1 MERRRRVDSPESAGR
16 ILVVDDNPQA
26 RELIRASLVGDG
38 YTVTM
43 AEGGEEAL
51 AKVAQEVPEVIL
63 LDISMPGLNG
73 YEVCAR
79 LKGNETTRLIPIVF
93 LTSLSDFE
101 DKLRGIEVGGDDFL
115 TKPFRKVELL
125 ARVKSL
131 LRVKRLND
139 RLENAENVLFAL
151 ANIIEA
157 KDAYTE
163 GHIFRVATLALK
175 LGRRLGLSAEHQ
187 ESLWKGGILHDIG
200 KIGVPDAI
208 LNKAGRLTPEELTLM
223 QVHVIVGE
231 RICQPLR
238 SIRYLLPVIRHHH
251 EKFDGSGYPDGLRGE
266 EIPIT
271 ARIVGIV
278 DIYDAL
284 ITDRPYRPR
293 LSREEAFGILREAAA
308 AGRLDPALVAS
319 LIAMVEEEEGLAP
332 VPGAVAPEEGATR

>member
-1 MERRRRVDSPESAGR
+1 MDRPESAGR
-16 ILVVDDNPQA
+16 ILVVDDNPHA
-26 RELIRASLVGDG
+26 RELLRASLVAEG
-38 YTVTM
+38 YTVTL

-51 AKVAQEVPEVIL
+51 AKVAEEVPELIL
-63 LDISMPGLNG
+63 LDINMPGLNG
-73 YEVCAR
+73 YEVCSR
-79 LKGNETTRLIPIVF
+79 LKGTEATRLIPIIF
-93 LTSLSDFE
+93 LTSMSDLE
-101 DKLRGIEVGGDDFL
+101 DRLRGIEVGADDFL

-125 ARVKSL
+125 ARAKSL

-151 ANIIEA
+151 ANAIEA
-157 KDAYTE
+157 KDPYTE

-208 LNKAGRLTPEELTLM
+208 LNKAGRLTPEEVAQM
-223 QVHVIVGE
+223 QVHAIVGE

-251 EKFDGSGYPDGLRGE
+251 EKFNGTGYPDGLRGE
-266 EIPIT
+266 AIPIT

-278 DIYDAL
+278 DMYDAL

-293 LSREEAFGILREAAA
+293 LSREEAFGILRAGAAD
-308 AGRLDPALVAS
+308 GTLDPELVAS
-319 LIAMVEEEEGLAP
+319 FITMVREEEGHAP
-332 VPGAVAPEEGATR
+332 VHGVVAPASGAAP

>member
-1 MERRRRVDSPESAGR
+1 MDRPEPAGR

-26 RELIRASLVGDG
+26 RELLRAALMAEG
-38 YTVTM
+38 YTVTL

-51 AKVAQEVPEVIL
+51 AKVAEEVPELIL
-63 LDISMPGLNG
+63 LDINMPGLNG
-73 YEVCAR
+73 YEVCSR
-79 LKGNETTRLIPIVF
+79 LKGTEATRLIPIIF
-93 LTSLSDFE
+93 LTSMSDLE
-101 DKLRGIEVGGDDFL
+101 DKLRGIEVGADDFL

-125 ARVKSL
+125 ARAKSL

-151 ANIIEA
+151 ANAIEA
-157 KDAYTE
+157 KDPYTE

-175 LGRRLGLSAEHQ
+175 LGRRLGLSADHQ

-208 LNKAGRLTPEELTLM
+208 LNKAGRLTPEEVTQM
-223 QVHVIVGE
+223 QVHAIVGE
-231 RICQPLR
+231 RICRPLR

-251 EKFDGSGYPDGLRGE
+251 EKFNGTGYPDGLQGE
-266 EIPIT
+266 AIPIT

-278 DIYDAL
+278 DMYDAL

-293 LSREEAFGILREAAA
+293 LSREEAFRILR
-308 AGRLDPALVAS
+308 AGATDGTLDPELVAS
-319 LIAMVEEEEGLAP
+319 FIAMVQEEEEGLAP
-332 VPGAVAPEEGATR
+332 ARGVVAPARGAAP

>member
-1 MERRRRVDSPESAGR
+1 VDKPESAGR
-16 ILVVDDNPQA
+16 ILVVDDNPHA
-26 RELIRASLVGDG
+26 RELLRAALMAEG
-38 YTVTM
+38 YTVTL

-51 AKVAQEVPEVIL
+51 AKVAEEVPELIL
-63 LDISMPGLNG
+63 LDINMPGLNG
-73 YEVCAR
+73 YEVCSR
-79 LKGNETTRLIPIVF
+79 LKGTEATRLIPIIF
-93 LTSLSDFE
+93 LTSMSDLE
-101 DKLRGIEVGGDDFL
+101 DRLRGIEVGADDFL

-125 ARVKSL
+125 ARAKSL

-151 ANIIEA
+151 ANAIEA
-157 KDAYTE
+157 KDPYTE

-208 LNKAGRLTPEELTLM
+208 LNKAGRLTPEETAQM
-223 QVHVIVGE
+223 QVHAIVGE

-251 EKFDGSGYPDGLRGE
+251 EKFNGTGYPDGLRGE
-266 EIPIT
+266 AIPIT

-278 DIYDAL
+278 DMYDAL

-293 LSREEAFGILREAAA
+293 LSREEAFGILRAGAAD
-308 AGRLDPALVAS
+308 GTLDPELVAS
-319 LIAMVEEEEGLAP
+319 FITMVREEEGHAP
-332 VPGAVAPEEGATR
+332 VHGVVAPASGAAS

>member
-1 MERRRRVDSPESAGR
+1 MDRPESAGR
-16 ILVVDDNPQA
+16 ILVVDDNPHA
-26 RELIRASLVGDG
+26 RELLRAALMAEG
-38 YTVTM
+38 YTVTL

-51 AKVAQEVPEVIL
+51 AKVAEEVPELIL
-63 LDISMPGLNG
+63 LDINMPGLNG
-73 YEVCAR
+73 YEVCSR
-79 LKGNETTRLIPIVF
+79 LKGTEATRLIPIIF
-93 LTSLSDFE
+93 LTSMSDLE
-101 DKLRGIEVGGDDFL
+101 DRLRGIEVGADDFL

-125 ARVKSL
+125 ARAKSL

-151 ANIIEA
+151 ANAIEA
-157 KDAYTE
+157 KDPYTE

-208 LNKAGRLTPEELTLM
+208 LNKAGRLTPEETAQM
-223 QVHVIVGE
+223 QVHAIVGE

-251 EKFDGSGYPDGLRGE
+251 EKFNGTGYPDGLRGE
-266 EIPIT
+266 AIPIT

-278 DIYDAL
+278 DMYDAL

-293 LSREEAFGILREAAA
+293 LSREEAFGILRAGAAD
-308 AGRLDPALVAS
+308 GTLDPELVAS
-319 LIAMVEEEEGLAP
+319 FITMVREEEGHAP
-332 VPGAVAPEEGATR
+332 VHGVVAPASGAAP

>member
-1 MERRRRVDSPESAGR
+1 MDRPESAGR
-16 ILVVDDNPQA
+16 ILVVDDNPHA
-26 RELIRASLVGDG
+26 RELLRAALMAEG
-38 YTVTM
+38 YTVTL

-51 AKVAQEVPEVIL
+51 AKVAEEVPELIL
-63 LDISMPGLNG
+63 LDINMPGLNG
-73 YEVCAR
+73 YEVCSR
-79 LKGNETTRLIPIVF
+79 LKGTEATRLIPIIF
-93 LTSLSDFE
+93 LTSMSDLE
-101 DKLRGIEVGGDDFL
+101 DRLRGIEVGADDFL

-125 ARVKSL
+125 ARAKSL

-151 ANIIEA
+151 ANAIEA
-157 KDAYTE
+157 KDPYTE

-208 LNKAGRLTPEELTLM
+208 LNKAGRLTPEETAQM
-223 QVHVIVGE
+223 QVHAIVGE

-251 EKFDGSGYPDGLRGE
+251 EKFNGTGYPDGLRGE
-266 EIPIT
+266 AIPIT

-278 DIYDAL
+278 DMYDAL

-293 LSREEAFGILREAAA
+293 LSREEAFGILRAGAAD
-308 AGRLDPALVAS
+308 GTLDPELVAS
-319 LIAMVEEEEGLAP
+319 FITMVREEEGHAP
-332 VPGAVAPEEGATR
+332 VHGVVAPASGAAS

>member
-1 MERRRRVDSPESAGR
+1 VDKPESAGR
-16 ILVVDDNPQA
+16 ILVVDDNPHA
-26 RELIRASLVGDG
+26 RELLRAALVAEG
-38 YTVTM
+38 YTVTL

-51 AKVAQEVPEVIL
+51 AKVAEEVPELIL
-63 LDISMPGLNG
+63 LDINMPGLNG
-73 YEVCAR
+73 YEVCSR
-79 LKGNETTRLIPIVF
+79 LKGTEATRLIPIIF
-93 LTSLSDFE
+93 LTSMSDLE
-101 DKLRGIEVGGDDFL
+101 DRLRGIEVGADDFL

-125 ARVKSL
+125 ARAKSL
-131 LRVKRLND
+131 LRFKRLND

-151 ANIIEA
+151 ANAIEA
-157 KDAYTE
+157 KDPYTE

-208 LNKAGRLTPEELTLM
+208 LNKAGRLTPEEVAQM
-223 QVHVIVGE
+223 QVHAIVGE

-251 EKFDGSGYPDGLRGE
+251 EKFNGTGYPDGLRGE
-266 EIPIT
+266 AIPIT

-278 DIYDAL
+278 DMYDAL

-293 LSREEAFGILREAAA
+293 LSREEAFGILRAGAAD
-308 AGRLDPALVAS
+308 GTLDPELVAS
-319 LIAMVEEEEGLAP
+319 FITMVREEEGHAP
-332 VPGAVAPEEGATR
+332 VHGVVAPASGAAP

>member
-1 MERRRRVDSPESAGR
+1 VDRPESAGR
-16 ILVVDDNPQA
+16 ILVVDDNPHA
-26 RELIRASLVGDG
+26 RELLRAALMAEG
-38 YTVTM
+38 YTVTL

-51 AKVAQEVPEVIL
+51 AKVAEEVPELIL
-63 LDISMPGLNG
+63 LDINMPGLNG
-73 YEVCAR
+73 YEVCSR
-79 LKGNETTRLIPIVF
+79 LKGTEATRLIPIIF
-93 LTSLSDFE
+93 LTSMSDLE
-101 DKLRGIEVGGDDFL
+101 DRLRGIEVGADDFL

-125 ARVKSL
+125 ARAKSL

-151 ANIIEA
+151 ANAIEA
-157 KDAYTE
+157 KDPYTE

-208 LNKAGRLTPEELTLM
+208 LNKAGRLTPEETAQM
-223 QVHVIVGE
+223 QVHAIVGE

-251 EKFDGSGYPDGLRGE
+251 EKFNGTGYPDGLRGE
-266 EIPIT
+266 AIPIT

-278 DIYDAL
+278 DMYDAL

-293 LSREEAFGILREAAA
+293 LSREEAFGILRAGAAD
-308 AGRLDPALVAS
+308 GTLDPELVAS
-319 LIAMVEEEEGLAP
+319 FITMVREEEGHAP
-332 VPGAVAPEEGATR
+332 VHGVVAPASGAAP

>member
-1 MERRRRVDSPESAGR
+1 MDRPEVAGR
-16 ILVVDDNPQA
+16 ILVVDDNVQA
-26 RELIRASLVGDG
+26 RELLRAALLAEG
-38 YTVTM
+38 YAVAL

-51 AKVAQEVPEVIL
+51 TKVAEEVPELIL
-63 LDISMPGLNG
+63 LDINMPGLNG
-73 YEVCAR
+73 YEVCSR
-79 LKGNETTRLIPIVF
+79 LKGTEATRLIPIIF
-93 LTSLSDFE
+93 LTSMSDLE
-101 DKLRGIEVGGDDFL
+101 DKLRGIEVGADDFL

-151 ANIIEA
+151 ANAIEA
-157 KDAYTE
+157 KDPYTE

-175 LGRRLGLSAEHQ
+175 LGRRLALSAEHQ

-208 LNKAGRLTPEELTLM
+208 LNKAGRLTPEEIAQM
-223 QVHVIVGE
+223 QVHVVVGE

-251 EKFDGSGYPDGLRGE
+251 EKFNGSGYPDGLRGE
-266 EIPIT
+266 TIPIT

-278 DIYDAL
+278 DMYDAL
-284 ITDRPYRPR
+284 VTDRPYRPR
-293 LSREEAFGILREAAA
+293 LSREEAFAILRAGAAD
-308 AGRLDPALVAS
+308 GTLDPELVAAF
-319 LIAMVEEEEGLAP
+319 IAMIQEEEGGLAP
-332 VPGAVAPEEGATR
+332 VRGTGAAARGEAA

>member
-1 MERRRRVDSPESAGR
+1 MDKPESAGR
-16 ILVVDDNPQA
+16 ILVVDDNPHA
-26 RELIRASLVGDG
+26 RELLRAALMAEG
-38 YTVTM
+38 YTVTL

-51 AKVAQEVPEVIL
+51 AKVAEEVPELIL
-63 LDISMPGLNG
+63 LDINMPGLNG
-73 YEVCAR
+73 YEVCSR
-79 LKGNETTRLIPIVF
+79 LKGTEATRLIPIIF
-93 LTSLSDFE
+93 LTSMSDLE
-101 DKLRGIEVGGDDFL
+101 DRLRGIEVGADDFL

-125 ARVKSL
+125 ARAKSL

-151 ANIIEA
+151 ANAIEA
-157 KDAYTE
+157 KDPYTE

-208 LNKAGRLTPEELTLM
+208 LNKAGRLTPEETAQM
-223 QVHVIVGE
+223 QVHAIVGE

-251 EKFDGSGYPDGLRGE
+251 EKFNGTGYPDGLRGE
-266 EIPIT
+266 AIPIT

-278 DIYDAL
+278 DMYDAL

-293 LSREEAFGILREAAA
+293 LSREEAFGILRAGAAD
-308 AGRLDPALVAS
+308 GTLDPELVAS
-319 LIAMVEEEEGLAP
+319 FITMVREEEGHAP
-332 VPGAVAPEEGATR
+332 VHGVVAPASGAAP

>member
-1 MERRRRVDSPESAGR
+1 VDKPESAGR
-16 ILVVDDNPQA
+16 ILVVDDNPHA
-26 RELIRASLVGDG
+26 RELLRAALVAEG
-38 YTVTM
+38 YTVTL

-51 AKVAQEVPEVIL
+51 AKVAEEVPELIL
-63 LDISMPGLNG
+63 LDINMPGLNG
-73 YEVCAR
+73 YEVCSR
-79 LKGNETTRLIPIVF
+79 LKGTEATRLIPIIF
-93 LTSLSDFE
+93 LTSMSDLE
-101 DKLRGIEVGGDDFL
+101 DRLRGIEVGADDFL

-125 ARVKSL
+125 ARAKSL
-131 LRVKRLND
+131 LRFKRLND

-151 ANIIEA
+151 ANAIEA
-157 KDAYTE
+157 KDPYTE

-208 LNKAGRLTPEELTLM
+208 LNKAGRLTPEEVAQM
-223 QVHVIVGE
+223 QVHAIVGE

-251 EKFDGSGYPDGLRGE
+251 ERFNGTGYPDGLRGE
-266 EIPIT
+266 AIPIT

-278 DIYDAL
+278 DMYDAL

-293 LSREEAFGILREAAA
+293 LSREEAFGILRAGAAD
-308 AGRLDPALVAS
+308 GTLDPELVAS
-319 LIAMVEEEEGLAP
+319 FITMVREEEGHAP
-332 VPGAVAPEEGATR
+332 VHGVVAPASGAAP

>member
-1 MERRRRVDSPESAGR
+1 MDRPESAGR
-16 ILVVDDNPQA
+16 ILVVDDNPHA
-26 RELIRASLVGDG
+26 RELLRAALVAEG
-38 YTVTM
+38 YTVTL

-51 AKVAQEVPEVIL
+51 TKVAEEVPELIL
-63 LDISMPGLNG
+63 LDINMPGLNG
-73 YEVCAR
+73 YEVCSR
-79 LKGNETTRLIPIVF
+79 LKGTEATRLIPIIF
-93 LTSLSDFE
+93 LTSMSDLE
-101 DKLRGIEVGGDDFL
+101 DRLRGIEVGADDFL

-125 ARVKSL
+125 ARAKSL

-151 ANIIEA
+151 ANAIEA
-157 KDAYTE
+157 KDPYTE

-208 LNKAGRLTPEELTLM
+208 LNKAGRLTPEEAAQM

-251 EKFDGSGYPDGLRGE
+251 EKSNGTGYPDGLQGE
-266 EIPIT
+266 AIPIT

-278 DIYDAL
+278 DMYDAL

-293 LSREEAFGILREAAA
+293 LSREEAFGILR
-308 AGRLDPALVAS
+308 AGAGDGTLDPELVAS
-319 LIAMVEEEEGLAP
+319 FITMVREEEGHAP
-332 VPGAVAPEEGATR
+332 VRGVVAPASGAAP

>member
-1 MERRRRVDSPESAGR
+1 VDRPESAGR
-16 ILVVDDNPQA
+16 ILVVDDNPHA
-26 RELIRASLVGDG
+26 RELLRAALVAEG
-38 YTVTM
+38 YTVTL

-51 AKVAQEVPEVIL
+51 AKVAEEVPELIL
-63 LDISMPGLNG
+63 LDINMPGLNG
-73 YEVCAR
+73 YEVCSR
-79 LKGNETTRLIPIVF
+79 LKGTEATRLIPIIF
-93 LTSLSDFE
+93 LTSMSDLE
-101 DKLRGIEVGGDDFL
+101 DRLRGIEVGADDFL

-125 ARVKSL
+125 ARAKSL

-151 ANIIEA
+151 ANAIEA
-157 KDAYTE
+157 KDPYTE

-208 LNKAGRLTPEELTLM
+208 LNKAGRLTPEEVAQM
-223 QVHVIVGE
+223 QVHAIVGE

-251 EKFDGSGYPDGLRGE
+251 EKFNGTGYPDGLRGE
-266 EIPIT
+266 AIPIT

-278 DIYDAL
+278 DMYDAL

-293 LSREEAFGILREAAA
+293 LSREEAFGILRAGAAD
-308 AGRLDPALVAS
+308 GTLDPELVAS
-319 LIAMVEEEEGLAP
+319 FITMVREEEGHAP
-332 VPGAVAPEEGATR
+332 VHGVVAPASGAAP

>member
-1 MERRRRVDSPESAGR
+1 MDRPELAGR
-16 ILVVDDNPQA
+16 VLVVDDNAQA
-26 RELIRASLVGDG
+26 RELLRAALLAEG
-38 YTVTM
+38 YAVTL

-51 AKVAQEVPEVIL
+51 TKVAEEVPELIL
-63 LDISMPGLNG
+63 LDINMPGLNG
-73 YEVCAR
+73 YEVCSR
-79 LKGNETTRLIPIVF
+79 LKGTEATRLIPIIF
-93 LTSLSDFE
+93 LTSMSDLE
-101 DKLRGIEVGGDDFL
+101 DKLRGIEVGADDFL

-151 ANIIEA
+151 ANAIEA
-157 KDAYTE
+157 KDPYTE

-175 LGRRLGLSAEHQ
+175 LGRRLALSAEHQ

-208 LNKAGRLTPEELTLM
+208 LNKAGRLTPEEIAQM
-223 QVHVIVGE
+223 QVHVVVGE

-251 EKFDGSGYPDGLRGE
+251 EKFNGSGYPDGLRGE
-266 EIPIT
+266 TIPIT

-278 DIYDAL
+278 DMYDAL
-284 ITDRPYRPR
+284 VTDRPYRPR
-293 LSREEAFGILREAAA
+293 LSREEAFAILR
-308 AGRLDPALVAS
+308 AGAGDGTLDPELVAAFV
-319 LIAMVEEEEGLAP
+319 AMIQEEEKGLAP
-332 VPGAVAPEEGATR
+332 VRGTGPAARGEAA

>member
-1 MERRRRVDSPESAGR
+1 MDKPESAGR
-16 ILVVDDNPQA
+16 ILVVDDNPHA
-26 RELIRASLVGDG
+26 RELLRAALVAEG
-38 YTVTM
+38 YTVTL

-51 AKVAQEVPEVIL
+51 AKVAEEVPELIL
-63 LDISMPGLNG
+63 LDINMPGLNG
-73 YEVCAR
+73 YEVCSR
-79 LKGNETTRLIPIVF
+79 LKGTEATRLIPIIF
-93 LTSLSDFE
+93 LTSMSDLE
-101 DKLRGIEVGGDDFL
+101 DRLRGIEVGADDFL

-125 ARVKSL
+125 ARAKSL

-151 ANIIEA
+151 ANAIEA
-157 KDAYTE
+157 KDPYTE

-208 LNKAGRLTPEELTLM
+208 LNKAGRLTPEEVAQM
-223 QVHVIVGE
+223 QVHAIVGE

-251 EKFDGSGYPDGLRGE
+251 EKFNGTGYPDGLRGE
-266 EIPIT
+266 AIPIT

-278 DIYDAL
+278 DMYDAL

-293 LSREEAFGILREAAA
+293 LSREEAFGILRAGAAD
-308 AGRLDPALVAS
+308 GTLDPELVAS
-319 LIAMVEEEEGLAP
+319 FITMVREEEGHAP
-332 VPGAVAPEEGATR
+332 VHGVVAPASGAAP

>member
-1 MERRRRVDSPESAGR
+1 MDRPEPAGR
-16 ILVVDDNPQA
+16 ILVVDDNVQA
-26 RELIRASLVGDG
+26 RELLRAALLAEG
-38 YTVTM
+38 YAVTL

-51 AKVAQEVPEVIL
+51 TKVAEEVPELIL
-63 LDISMPGLNG
+63 LDINMPGLNG
-73 YEVCAR
+73 YEVCSR
-79 LKGNETTRLIPIVF
+79 LKGTEATRLIPIIF
-93 LTSLSDFE
+93 LTSMSDLE
-101 DKLRGIEVGGDDFL
+101 DKLRGIEVGADDFL

-151 ANIIEA
+151 ANAIEA
-157 KDAYTE
+157 KDPYTE

-175 LGRRLGLSAEHQ
+175 LGRRLALSAEHQ

-208 LNKAGRLTPEELTLM
+208 LNKAGRLTAEEIAQM
-223 QVHVIVGE
+223 QVHVVVGE

-251 EKFDGSGYPDGLRGE
+251 EKFNGTGYPDGLRGE
-266 EIPIT
+266 TIPIT

-278 DIYDAL
+278 DMYDAL
-284 ITDRPYRPR
+284 VTDRPYRPR
-293 LSREEAFGILREAAA
+293 LSREEAFAILRAGAAD
-308 AGRLDPALVAS
+308 GTLDPQLVAAF
-319 LIAMVEEEEGLAP
+319 IAMIQEEEGGLAP
-332 VPGAVAPEEGATR
+332 ARAAGVPARGEAA

>member
-1 MERRRRVDSPESAGR
+1 MDRPESTGR
-16 ILVVDDNPQA
+16 ILVVDDNPHA
-26 RELIRASLVGDG
+26 RELLRAALVAEG
-38 YTVTM
+38 YTVTL

-51 AKVAQEVPEVIL
+51 AKVAEEVPELIL
-63 LDISMPGLNG
+63 LDINMPGLNG
-73 YEVCAR
+73 YEVCSR
-79 LKGNETTRLIPIVF
+79 LKGTEATRLIPIIF
-93 LTSLSDFE
+93 LTSMSDLE
-101 DKLRGIEVGGDDFL
+101 DKLRGIEVGADDFL

-125 ARVKSL
+125 ARAKSL

-151 ANIIEA
+151 ANAIEA
-157 KDAYTE
+157 KDPYTE

-175 LGRRLGLSAEHQ
+175 LGRRLGLSADYQ

-208 LNKAGRLTPEELTLM
+208 LNKAGRLTPEEVTQM

-251 EKFDGSGYPDGLRGE
+251 EKSNGTGYPDGLRGE
-266 EIPIT
+266 AIPIT

-278 DIYDAL
+278 DMYDAL

-293 LSREEAFGILREAAA
+293 LSREEAFGILR
-308 AGRLDPALVAS
+308 AGAGDGTLDPELVAS
-319 LIAMVEEEEGLAP
+319 FIAMVREEEGHAP
-332 VPGAVAPEEGATR
+332 VRGVVAPASGVAP

>member
-1 MERRRRVDSPESAGR
+1 VDRPESAGR
-16 ILVVDDNPQA
+16 ILVVDDNPHA
-26 RELIRASLVGDG
+26 RELLRAALVAEG
-38 YTVTM
+38 YTVTL

-51 AKVAQEVPEVIL
+51 AKVAEEVPELIL
-63 LDISMPGLNG
+63 LDINMPGLNG
-73 YEVCAR
+73 YEVCSR
-79 LKGNETTRLIPIVF
+79 LKGTEATRLIPIIF
-93 LTSLSDFE
+93 LTSMSDLE
-101 DKLRGIEVGGDDFL
+101 DKLRGIEVGADDFL

-125 ARVKSL
+125 ARAKSL

-151 ANIIEA
+151 ANAIEA
-157 KDAYTE
+157 KDPYTE

-175 LGRRLGLSAEHQ
+175 LGRRLGLSADYQ

-208 LNKAGRLTPEELTLM
+208 LNKAGRLTPEEVTQM

-251 EKFDGSGYPDGLRGE
+251 EKSNGTGYPDGLQGE
-266 EIPIT
+266 AIPIT

-278 DIYDAL
+278 DMYDAL

-293 LSREEAFGILREAAA
+293 LSREEAFGILR
-308 AGRLDPALVAS
+308 AGATDGALDPELVAS
-319 LIAMVEEEEGLAP
+319 FIAMVQEEEEGLAP
-332 VPGAVAPEEGATR
+332 ARGVVAPARGAAP

>member
-1 MERRRRVDSPESAGR
+1 VDKPESAGR
-16 ILVVDDNPQA
+16 ILVVDDNPHA
-26 RELIRASLVGDG
+26 RELLRAALMAEG
-38 YTVTM
+38 YTVTL

-51 AKVAQEVPEVIL
+51 AKVAEEVPELIL
-63 LDISMPGLNG
+63 LDINMPGLNG
-73 YEVCAR
+73 YEVCSR
-79 LKGNETTRLIPIVF
+79 LKGTEATRLIPIIF
-93 LTSLSDFE
+93 LTSMSDLE
-101 DKLRGIEVGGDDFL
+101 DRLRGIEVGADDFL

-125 ARVKSL
+125 ARAKSL

-151 ANIIEA
+151 ANAIEA
-157 KDAYTE
+157 KDPYTE

-208 LNKAGRLTPEELTLM
+208 LNKAGRLTPEETAQM
-223 QVHVIVGE
+223 QVHAIVGE

-251 EKFDGSGYPDGLRGE
+251 EKFNGTGYPDGLRGE
-266 EIPIT
+266 AIPIT

-278 DIYDAL
+278 DMYDAL

-293 LSREEAFGILREAAA
+293 LSREEAFGILRAGAAD
-308 AGRLDPALVAS
+308 GTLDPELVAS
-319 LIAMVEEEEGLAP
+319 FITMVREEEGHAP
-332 VPGAVAPEEGATR
+332 VHGVVAPASGAAP

>member
-1 MERRRRVDSPESAGR
+1 VDRPESAGR
-16 ILVVDDNPQA
+16 ILVVDDNPHA
-26 RELIRASLVGDG
+26 RELLRAALMAEG
-38 YTVTM
+38 YTVTL

-51 AKVAQEVPEVIL
+51 AKVAEEVPELIL
-63 LDISMPGLNG
+63 LDINMPGLNG
-73 YEVCAR
+73 YEVCSR
-79 LKGNETTRLIPIVF
+79 LKGTEATRLIPIIF
-93 LTSLSDFE
+93 LTSMSDLE
-101 DKLRGIEVGGDDFL
+101 DRLRGIEVGADDFL

-125 ARVKSL
+125 ARAKSL

-151 ANIIEA
+151 ANAIEA
-157 KDAYTE
+157 KDPYTE

-208 LNKAGRLTPEELTLM
+208 LNKAGRLTPEETAQM
-223 QVHVIVGE
+223 QVHAIVGE

-251 EKFDGSGYPDGLRGE
+251 EKFNGTGYPDGLRGE
-266 EIPIT
+266 AIPIT

-278 DIYDAL
+278 DMYDAL

-293 LSREEAFGILREAAA
+293 LSREEAFGILRAGAAD
-308 AGRLDPALVAS
+308 GTLDPELVAS
-319 LIAMVEEEEGLAP
+319 FITMVREEEGHAP
-332 VPGAVAPEEGATR
+332 VHGVVAPASGAAS

>member
-1 MERRRRVDSPESAGR
+1 MDRPESAGR
-16 ILVVDDNPQA
+16 ILVVDDNPHA
-26 RELIRASLVGDG
+26 RELLRAALVAEG
-38 YTVTM
+38 YTVTL

-51 AKVAQEVPEVIL
+51 AKVAEEVPELIL
-63 LDISMPGLNG
+63 LDINMPGLNG
-73 YEVCAR
+73 YEVCSR
-79 LKGNETTRLIPIVF
+79 LKGTEATRLIPIIF
-93 LTSLSDFE
+93 LTSMSDLE
-101 DKLRGIEVGGDDFL
+101 DRLRGIEVGADDFL

-125 ARVKSL
+125 ARAKSL

-151 ANIIEA
+151 ANAIEA
-157 KDAYTE
+157 KDPYTE

-208 LNKAGRLTPEELTLM
+208 LNKAGRLTPEEVAQM
-223 QVHVIVGE
+223 QVHVVVGE

-251 EKFDGSGYPDGLRGE
+251 EKFNGAGYPDGLQGE
-266 EIPIT
+266 AIPIT

-278 DIYDAL
+278 DMYDAL

-293 LSREEAFGILREAAA
+293 LSREEAFGIIRAGAAD
-308 AGRLDPALVAS
+308 GTLDPELVAS
-319 LIAMVEEEEGLAP
+319 FITMIQEEEGLAP
-332 VPGAVAPEEGATR
+332 ARGVVAPARGAAP

>member
-1 MERRRRVDSPESAGR
+1 MDRPEPAGR
-16 ILVVDDNPQA
+16 ILVVDDNLQA
-26 RELIRASLVGDG
+26 RELLRAALTAEG
-38 YTVTM
+38 YAVTL

-51 AKVAQEVPEVIL
+51 AKVAEEVPELIL
-63 LDISMPGLNG
+63 LDINMPGLNG
-73 YEVCAR
+73 YEVCGR
-79 LKGNETTRLIPIVF
+79 LKGTEATRLIPIIF
-93 LTSLSDFE
+93 LTSMSDLE
-101 DKLRGIEVGGDDFL
+101 DKLRGIEVGADDFL

-151 ANIIEA
+151 ANAIEA
-157 KDAYTE
+157 KDPYTE

-208 LNKAGRLTPEELTLM
+208 LNKAGRLNPEEVAQM
-223 QVHVIVGE
+223 QIHAVVGE

-251 EKFDGSGYPDGLRGE
+251 EKFNGTGYPDGLRGE
-266 EIPIT
+266 AIPIT

-278 DIYDAL
+278 DMYDAL

-293 LSREEAFGILREAAA
+293 LTREEAFGILQSGAAD
-308 AGRLDPALVAS
+308 GTLDAELVGS
-319 LIAMVEEEEGLAP
+319 FISMIQEEEGLAP
-332 VPGAVAPEEGATR
+332 AGGAAARAGGATP

>member
-1 MERRRRVDSPESAGR
+1 MDRPESAGR

-26 RELIRASLVGDG
+26 RELLRASLVAEG

-51 AKVAQEVPEVIL
+51 AKVTQDVPELIL

-73 YEVCAR
+73 YEVCSR
-79 LKGNETTRLIPIVF
+79 LKGNETTRLIPIIF
-93 LTSLSDFE
+93 LTSMSDLE
-101 DKLRGIEVGGDDFL
+101 DKVRGIEVGADDFL

-139 RLENAENVLFAL
+139 RLESAENVLFAL
-151 ANIIEA
+151 ANTIEA
-157 KDAYTE
+157 KDPYTE

-208 LNKAGRLTPEELTLM
+208 LNKAGRLTPEEEAQM

-251 EKFDGSGYPDGLRGE
+251 EKFDGTGYPDGLRGE
-266 EIPIT
+266 AIPIT

-278 DIYDAL
+278 DMYDAL
-284 ITDRPYRPR
+284 ITDRPYRSR
-293 LSREEAFGILREAAA
+293 LSRQEAFGILRAGAAD
-308 AGRLDPALVAS
+308 RTLDPALVAS
-319 LIAMVEEEEGLAP
+319 LIAMVEQEEGLAP
-332 VPGAVAPEEGATR
+332 VPGAVAPETGAAR

>member
-1 MERRRRVDSPESAGR
+1 MDRPEPVGR
-16 ILVVDDNPQA
+16 ILVVDDNEQA
-26 RELIRASLVGDG
+26 RELLRAALVAEG
-38 YTVTM
+38 YAVTL

-51 AKVAQEVPEVIL
+51 AKVAEEVPELIL
-63 LDISMPGLNG
+63 LDINMPGLNG
-73 YEVCAR
+73 YEVCSR
-79 LKGNETTRLIPIVF
+79 LKGTEATRLIPIIF
-93 LTSLSDFE
+93 LTSMSDLE
-101 DKLRGIEVGGDDFL
+101 DKLRGIEVGADDFL

-151 ANIIEA
+151 ANAIEA
-157 KDAYTE
+157 KDPYTE

-208 LNKAGRLTPEELTLM
+208 LNKAGRLTPEEIAQM
-223 QVHVIVGE
+223 QVHVVVGE

-251 EKFDGSGYPDGLRGE
+251 EKFNGTGYPDGLRGE
-266 EIPIT
+266 TIPIT

-278 DIYDAL
+278 DMYDAL
-284 ITDRPYRPR
+284 VTDRPYRPR
-293 LSREEAFGILREAAA
+293 LTREEAFGILRAGATDGTLDPQLVAAFIAMIQEEEAGLASARGAGAPARGEAA
-308 AGRLDPALVAS
+308 
-319 LIAMVEEEEGLAP
+319 
-332 VPGAVAPEEGATR
+332 

>member
-1 MERRRRVDSPESAGR
+1 
-16 ILVVDDNPQA
+16 L
-26 RELIRASLVGDG
+26 
-38 YTVTM
+38 

-51 AKVAQEVPEVIL
+51 AKVAEEVPELIL
-63 LDISMPGLNG
+63 LDINMPGLNG
-73 YEVCAR
+73 YEVCSR
-79 LKGNETTRLIPIVF
+79 LKGTEATRLIPIIF
-93 LTSLSDFE
+93 LTSMSDLE
-101 DKLRGIEVGGDDFL
+101 DRLRGIEVGADDFL

-125 ARVKSL
+125 ARAKSL

-151 ANIIEA
+151 ANAIEA
-157 KDAYTE
+157 KDPYTE

-208 LNKAGRLTPEELTLM
+208 LNKAGRLTPEEVAQM
-223 QVHVIVGE
+223 QVHAIAGE

-251 EKFDGSGYPDGLRGE
+251 EKFNGTGYPDGLRGE
-266 EIPIT
+266 AIPIT

-278 DIYDAL
+278 DMYDAL

-293 LSREEAFGILREAAA
+293 LSREEAFGILRAGAAD
-308 AGRLDPALVAS
+308 GTLDPELVAS
-319 LIAMVEEEEGLAP
+319 FITMVREEEGHAP
-332 VPGAVAPEEGATR
+332 VHGVVAPASGAAP

>member
-1 MERRRRVDSPESAGR
+1 VDRPESAGR
-16 ILVVDDNPQA
+16 ILVVDDNPHA
-26 RELIRASLVGDG
+26 RELLRASLVAEG
-38 YTVTM
+38 YTVTL

-51 AKVAQEVPEVIL
+51 AKVAEEVPELIL
-63 LDISMPGLNG
+63 LDINMPGLNG
-73 YEVCAR
+73 YEVCSR
-79 LKGNETTRLIPIVF
+79 LKGTEATRLIPIIF
-93 LTSLSDFE
+93 LTSMSDLE
-101 DKLRGIEVGGDDFL
+101 DRLRGIEVGADDFL

-125 ARVKSL
+125 ARAKSL

-151 ANIIEA
+151 ANAIEA
-157 KDAYTE
+157 KDPYTE

-208 LNKAGRLTPEELTLM
+208 LNKAGRLTPEEVAQM
-223 QVHVIVGE
+223 QVHAIVGE

-251 EKFDGSGYPDGLRGE
+251 EKFNGTGYPDGLRGE
-266 EIPIT
+266 AIPIT

-278 DIYDAL
+278 DMYDAL

-293 LSREEAFGILREAAA
+293 LSREEAFGILRAGAAD
-308 AGRLDPALVAS
+308 GTLDPELVAS
-319 LIAMVEEEEGLAP
+319 FITMVREEEGHAP
-332 VPGAVAPEEGATR
+332 VHGVVAPASGAAP

>member
-1 MERRRRVDSPESAGR
+1 MDRPESAGR
-16 ILVVDDNPQA
+16 ILVVDDNPHA
-26 RELIRASLVGDG
+26 RELLRAALVAEG
-38 YTVTM
+38 YTVTL

-51 AKVAQEVPEVIL
+51 AKVAEEVPELIL
-63 LDISMPGLNG
+63 LDINMPGLNG
-73 YEVCAR
+73 YEVCSR
-79 LKGNETTRLIPIVF
+79 LKGTEATRLIPIIF
-93 LTSLSDFE
+93 LTSMSDLE
-101 DKLRGIEVGGDDFL
+101 DRLRGIEVGADDFL

-125 ARVKSL
+125 ARAKSL

-151 ANIIEA
+151 ANAIEA
-157 KDAYTE
+157 KDPYTE

-175 LGRRLGLSAEHQ
+175 LGRRLGLSADHQ

-208 LNKAGRLTPEELTLM
+208 LNKAGRLTPEEAAQM
-223 QVHVIVGE
+223 QVHAIVGE

-251 EKFDGSGYPDGLRGE
+251 EKFNGTGYPDGLRGE
-266 EIPIT
+266 AIPIT

-278 DIYDAL
+278 DMYDAL

-293 LSREEAFGILREAAA
+293 LSREGAFGILQ
-308 AGRLDPALVAS
+308 AGAGDGTLDPELVAS
-319 LIAMVEEEEGLAP
+319 FITMVREEEGHAP
-332 VPGAVAPEEGATR
+332 VRGVVAPASGAAP

>member
-1 MERRRRVDSPESAGR
+1 MDRPELAGR
-16 ILVVDDNPQA
+16 VLVVDDNAQA
-26 RELIRASLVGDG
+26 RELLRAALLAEG
-38 YTVTM
+38 YAVTL

-51 AKVAQEVPEVIL
+51 TKVAEEVPELIL
-63 LDISMPGLNG
+63 LDINMPGLNG
-73 YEVCAR
+73 YEVCSR
-79 LKGNETTRLIPIVF
+79 LKGTEATRLIPIIF
-93 LTSLSDFE
+93 LTSMSDLE
-101 DKLRGIEVGGDDFL
+101 DKLRGIEVGADDFL

-151 ANIIEA
+151 ANAIEA
-157 KDAYTE
+157 KDPYTE

-175 LGRRLGLSAEHQ
+175 LGRRLALSAEHQ

-208 LNKAGRLTPEELTLM
+208 LNKAGRLTPEEIAQM
-223 QVHVIVGE
+223 QIHVVVGE

-251 EKFDGSGYPDGLRGE
+251 EKFNGSGYPDGLRGE
-266 EIPIT
+266 TIPIT

-278 DIYDAL
+278 DMYDAL
-284 ITDRPYRPR
+284 VTDRPYRPR
-293 LSREEAFGILREAAA
+293 LSREEAFAILR
-308 AGRLDPALVAS
+308 AGAGDGTLDPELVAAFV
-319 LIAMVEEEEGLAP
+319 AMIQEEEKGLAP
-332 VPGAVAPEEGATR
+332 VRGTGPAARGEAA